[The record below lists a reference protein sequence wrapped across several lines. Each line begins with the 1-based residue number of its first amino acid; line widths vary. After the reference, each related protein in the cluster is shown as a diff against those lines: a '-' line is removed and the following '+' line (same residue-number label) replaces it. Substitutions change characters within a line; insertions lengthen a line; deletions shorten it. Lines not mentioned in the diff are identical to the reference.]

1 MLMDK
6 DKLVRRMAWS
16 KAGRDKGKR
25 YIIVETLDD
34 RYVLVCDGVLRT
46 LDRPKKKKMMHL
58 SVTDS
63 VFSGENMDDLNIA
76 KFLGSYDK
84 IKEV

>member
-1 MLMDK
+1 MDK
-6 DKLVRRMAWS
+6 ENLVRRMAWS
-16 KAGRDKGKR
+16 KAGRDKGKP
-25 YIIVETLDD
+25 YIIVETLSD

-46 LDRPKKKKMMHL
+46 LDRPKKKKLMHL

>member
-1 MLMDK
+1 MDK
-6 DKLVRRMAWS
+6 ENIVGRMAWS
-16 KAGRDKGKR
+16 KAGRDKGKP
-25 YIIVETLDD
+25 YVIVEALDD
-34 RYVLVCDGVLRT
+34 RYVLVCVGVLRT
-46 LDRPKKKKMMHL
+46 LDRPKKKKLMHL

-76 KFLGSYDK
+76 KYLRSYDK

>member
-1 MLMDK
+1 MDK
-6 DKLVRRMAWS
+6 ENLVGRMAWS
-16 KAGRDKGKR
+16 KAGRDKGKP
-25 YIIVETLDD
+25 YVIVEALDD

-46 LDRPKKKKMMHL
+46 LDRPKKKKLMHL

-63 VFSGENMDDLNIA
+63 VFSGENMDDSNIA
-76 KFLGSYDK
+76 DFLRSYDK

>member
-1 MLMDK
+1 MDMEY
-6 DKLVRRMAWS
+6 LVGRMAWS
-16 KAGRDKGKR
+16 KAGRDKGKP
-25 YIIVETLDD
+25 YIIVEALDD
-34 RYVLVCDGVLRT
+34 RYVLVSDGVLRT
-46 LDRPKKKKMMHL
+46 LDRPKKKKLMHL